1 MLFLISLLFACASE
15 PYALGYEDGC
25 AWGQADATSCAAF
38 DDSFDV
44 RGSDY
49 ARGVS
54 AGYAECYDAWVEAGG
69 C

>member
-1 MLFLISLLFACASE
+1 ACTSDQ
-15 PYALGYEDGC
+15 YALGYEDGC
-25 AWGQADATSCAAF
+25 AWGQADAYSCSAF
-38 DDSFDV
+38 DEDTEV

-54 AGYAECYDAWVEAGG
+54 DGYAECYEVWVESEG